1 MRRAGRA
8 LRLVAVL
15 TLGAVLVV
23 PEVTG
28 GATPS
33 TPHYT
38 LTLSLPGALVG
49 CSVLDPT
56 SSPSLRSLLDL
67 VRPSAFLTSPT
78 GVLAGSQSAI
88 TSAELISLSPQTV
101 VYTLA
106 GGLRWSNGHPWRA
119 QDLVDW
125 WRAARALPSV
135 ASDGYRDIARLRLG
149 AGGTQVTAVFTHPYS
164 PWALLFHDVGYRGE
178 PVTCP
183 PGGLAAEPSLGPYR
197 VVAAS
202 PRRVVLVRNATWPV
216 DHQDPS
222 RIIAVVDAPSPV
234 QPTSTYASFS
244 LTVDR
249 AQVDAISAHAADV
262 SHLGASNGL
271 EEVLYAP
278 HRPLMRTLPLR
289 EALSIGMDR
298 TALLRALWG
307 SAGVAPSVA
316 TSALFSQGDAAY
328 PGGGGPASTTSS
340 TTSTVPPVTITT
352 APRGQVPLTDC
363 VACARAVLRAAG
375 YRRDGAALVS
385 PQGVRVHLVV
395 AYGPNDLDRAT
406 ARLLA
411 AQWRALGVSTSLEA
425 TRSERQAVSEIA
437 TARADVAVVER
448 QTGLSPATMVRSFVG
463 PAYPDAYATGIVVA
477 GVPAL
482 YHRALDTFNA
492 VTARSVWAQIDNLLM
507 ESFWVRPLFT
517 PPSLETWSMELGGVV
532 PSDTLAELVD
542 QIPSWWYAAPVS
554 TTTTTGGG
562 SARGRQVH

>member
-1 MRRAGRA
+1 MRAAGRA
-8 LRLVAVL
+8 LRLVAVVA
-15 TLGAVLVV
+15 LGAALAV

-28 GATPS
+28 GATAAS
-33 TPHYT
+33 PHYT
-38 LTLSLPGALVG
+38 LTLSLPDALVG
-49 CSVLDPT
+49 CSVLDP
-56 SSPSLRSLLDL
+56 SASPSLRALLDL

-78 GVLAGSQSAI
+78 GDLAGSQSAI
-88 TSAELISLSPQTV
+88 TSAELISLRPQTV

-119 QDLVDW
+119 QDLVEW
-125 WRAARALPSV
+125 WRAARAQASV
-135 ASDGYRDIARLRLG
+135 ASDGYRDIVRLHVG
-149 AGGTQVTAVFTHPYS
+149 ADGTQMTAIFAHPYS

-183 PGGLAAEPSLGPYR
+183 PRGLAAEPSLGPYR
-197 VVAAS
+197 VVAAT
-202 PRRVVLVRNATWPV
+202 PERVVLVRNATWPV

-222 RIIAVVDAPSPV
+222 RIIAVVDAPSPR
-234 QPTSTYASFS
+234 PTTSTYASYS

-262 SHLGASNGL
+262 NHLGVSSGL

-298 TALLRALWG
+298 TALLTALWG
-307 SAGVAPSVA
+307 AAAFSPSVA
-316 TSALFSQGDAAY
+316 ASAIFSQSDPNY
-328 PGGGGPASTTSS
+328 PGVVGQVPTTSS
-340 TTSTVPPVTITT
+340 TTSTVPPVTLTT
-352 APRGQVPLTDC
+352 TPGEPVPLTDC

-375 YRRDGAALVS
+375 YHRSRAGLVS
-385 PQGVRVHLVV
+385 PQGVAVHLVV
-395 AYGPNDLDRAT
+395 AYGPTDLDRTTAT
-406 ARLLA
+406 LLA
-411 AQWRALGVSTSLEA
+411 AQWAALGVTTSLEA

-437 TARADVAVVER
+437 TARADVAVVDR
-448 QTGLSPATMVRSFVG
+448 QTGLSPATMVRAFVG

-492 VTARSVWAQIDNLLM
+492 VTARSVWAQIDHLVM

-517 PPSLETWSMELGGVV
+517 PPSLETWSMDLGGVV
-532 PSDTLAELVD
+532 PSDTLTEFID
-542 QIPSWWYAAPVS
+542 QIPSWWYAAPVPP
-554 TTTTTGGG
+554 TTTVGG
-562 SARGRQVH
+562 SARGRRVH